1 MATNCKV
8 LLVEDIESEAKLVFK
23 HLKRV
28 SDWRFSVDHF
38 ERLDAAIQS
47 ATDNK
52 YDVILLDLNL
62 PDCSGIE
69 VCQRTLRAVPNTP
82 VIVLTNQNSPEL
94 STKAMREGAQD
105 YLIKKEVDGSLL
117 GRSIRYAI
125 ERAKGDK
132 ALRASEQRYALAVN
146 GANDG
151 IWDWDLQNNQVYFS
165 ARWKEILGYTDEEIA
180 NRIDEW
186 FDRIDSRD
194 RSVFDEA
201 LNQHLAGRSPY
212 FECESRLN
220 AQGDEQRWVLC
231 RGLAVRDEG
240 GQSIRIAGS
249 MTDITRRKQT
259 EARLLHDAM
268 HDGLTELPNRSL
280 FMDRL
285 DLALRRFHRDPSRL
299 FAVLFFDLDRFKMVN
314 DSLGHAVG
322 DELLAQIAVRLN
334 ACLRPGDTLARLGG
348 DEFAIVLND
357 VDGPTDAIYVVE
369 RLQEALSKVVQIQA
383 HSVYT
388 SASIGIA
395 ISSEDYKT
403 SDEVV
408 RDADIAMYRAKNSGH
423 ATYAVFDTSMHD
435 QAMLQHRTETY
446 LRRALERGEFDVYY
460 QPIIDIATARILGFE
475 ALLRWQHPT
484 RGLLAPDEF
493 INIIEETTLVV
504 PIGWWV
510 IERAAKQLANW
521 QQISPVDPPIAMSVN
536 VSGKLFFVDDMAKR
550 LAAMLEDLDVPANSF
565 RLEITERV
573 VMDHGDLVLST
584 LSDLQDIGVELHID
598 DFGTGY
604 SSLSYLQR
612 FSYDSLKID
621 RSFVSTMTEKV
632 DSSAIVEAIINL
644 GSTLGMKVIAEGVE
658 TAAQMKR
665 LRAMN
670 CPEAQGYLFS
680 RPLHHDAVN
689 AFLRD
694 DNHAVLERFST

>member
-1 MATNCKV
+1 MVTNCKV

-28 SDWRFSVDHF
+28 SDWRFSVEHF
-38 ERLDAAIQS
+38 ERLDAAIKS
-47 ATDNK
+47 ASENK

-62 PDCSGIE
+62 PDCAGIE
-69 VCQRTLRAVPNTP
+69 VCQRMLRVSQQVP
-82 VIVLTNQNSPEL
+82 VIVLTNQNSIEL
-94 STKAMREGAQD
+94 GTKAMREGAQD
-105 YLIKKEVDGSLL
+105 YLIKREVDGPLL

-125 ERAKGDK
+125 ERAKGEA
-132 ALRASEQRYALAVN
+132 ALRESEQRYALAAA

-151 IWDWDLQNNQVYFS
+151 IWDWDLQTNEVYFS
-165 ARWKEILGYTDEEIA
+165 ARWKAILGYRENEFAD
-180 NRIDEW
+180 RIDEW
-186 FDRIDSRD
+186 FDRIDPRD
-194 RSVFDEA
+194 RSVFDDA
-201 LNQHLAGRSPY
+201 LNQHLQQRSPY
-212 FECESRLN
+212 FECESRIN
-220 AQGDEQRWVLC
+220 ARGDEQRWVLC
-231 RGLAVRDEG
+231 RGLAVRDGG
-240 GQSIRIAGS
+240 GQPVRIAGS

-259 EARLLHDAM
+259 EARLLHEAM
-268 HDGLTELPNRSL
+268 HDGLTGLPNRNL
-280 FMDRL
+280 FLDRL
-285 DLALRRFHRDPSRL
+285 DLALRRFQRDQSRL

-322 DELLAQIAVRLN
+322 DELLAQVANRLN

-357 VDGPTDAIYVVE
+357 IEGPTDAIYVVE
-369 RLQEALSKVVQIQA
+369 RLQEAMAKEIEIQT

-395 ISSEDYKT
+395 ISSADYRS
-403 SDEVV
+403 SDEVI

-423 ATYAVFDTSMHD
+423 ASYAVFDTSMHD
-435 QAMLQHRTETY
+435 QAMFQHRTETD

-460 QPIIDIATARILGFE
+460 QPIIDIETTRILGFE
-475 ALLRWQHPT
+475 ALLRWQHPS
-484 RGLLAPDEF
+484 RGLIPPEEF
-493 INIIEETTLVV
+493 INIIEETSLVG

-521 QQISPVDPPIAMSVN
+521 QQLFPMEPPLAMSVN
-536 VSGKLFFVDDMAKR
+536 VSGKLFFTDDMAKR
-550 LAAMLEDLDVPANSF
+550 LAALLEDLVIPPNSF

-632 DSSAIVEAIINL
+632 DSSAIVEAIIKL
-644 GSTLGMKVIAEGVE
+644 GSTLGMKVVAEGVE
-658 TAAQMKR
+658 TDAQMKR

-689 AFLRD
+689 DFLREE
-694 DNHAVLERFST
+694 HIGSAKRLTH